1 MSAFQKI
8 YKKYILKQMKLKATK
23 REKGL
28 MLTLSENEMKALER
42 LADRKGQTKS
52 AILRQALRLYES
64 LDTKLSQGD
73 RLVLESPS
81 KADKTEV
88 LLL

>member
-1 MSAFQKI
+1 
-8 YKKYILKQMKLKATK
+8 MKTAK

-28 MLTLSENEMKALER
+28 MLMLSHQEMAALGS

-64 LDTKLSQGD
+64 LDSKLTEGS
-73 RLVLESPS
+73 RLMLEAPD
-81 KADKTEV
+81 KEDKTEV
-88 LLL
+88 MLL

>member
-1 MSAFQKI
+1 
-8 YKKYILKQMKLKATK
+8 MKLKAQK

-28 MLTLSENEMKALER
+28 MLSLSEAEMAALER

-64 LDTKLSQGD
+64 LDTKLSEGN
-73 RLVLESPS
+73 RLVLEAPDET
-81 KADKTEV
+81 DKTEV

>member
-1 MSAFQKI
+1 
-8 YKKYILKQMKLKATK
+8 MKLKAQK

-28 MLTLSENEMKALER
+28 MLSLSEIEMAALER

-64 LDTKLSQGD
+64 LDTKLSEGM
-73 RLVLESPS
+73 RLVLEEPN
-81 KADKTEV
+81 KTDKTEV